1 MYLSR
6 HRADTLARVMATLAE
21 PHDEREVRL
30 AVGRLMLQLFDAQ
43 HYASY
48 VFDEGTDRFGGA
60 VFLHM
65 DPANLAR
72 YEAYY
77 QFHDPITR
85 PMQAHRRA
93 VRASDVLPTPA
104 LRRSEFFND
113 FLARD
118 GLHWG
123 INLFAWDGEHNIGDL
138 RIWRD
143 RRHDD
148 FGDDERALLDFIRPA
163 FVAALKRCRG
173 TASAAPPPPGAAAAL
188 LPLLS
193 PREQAVARLA
203 ADGLPDKRIAQQLG
217 ISVTTVRTH
226 LAHAFDKLAVDNRV
240 ALARRLLG

>member
-6 HRADTLARVMATLAE
+6 HRTETLARVMAALAE

-30 AVGRLMLQLFDAQ
+30 AVGRLMLQLFNAQ

-48 VFDEGTDRFGGA
+48 VFDEGADRFGNA
-60 VFLHM
+60 VYLHM

-72 YEAYY
+72 YEAHY

-93 VRASDVLPTPA
+93 VRATDVMPQPA
-104 LRRSEFFND
+104 LRRTEFFND

-123 INLFAWDGEHNIGDL
+123 INLFAWDGAHNIGDL

-143 RRHDD
+143 RRHDN
-148 FGDDERALLDFIRPA
+148 FDDDDRVLLDFVRPA
-163 FVAALKRCRG
+163 FVAALKRCRS
-173 TASAAPPPPGAAAAL
+173 TAPAAAPAPAGGA

-226 LAHAFDKLAVDNRV
+226 LAHAFEKCAVDNRV
-240 ALARRLLG
+240 ALARRLSG